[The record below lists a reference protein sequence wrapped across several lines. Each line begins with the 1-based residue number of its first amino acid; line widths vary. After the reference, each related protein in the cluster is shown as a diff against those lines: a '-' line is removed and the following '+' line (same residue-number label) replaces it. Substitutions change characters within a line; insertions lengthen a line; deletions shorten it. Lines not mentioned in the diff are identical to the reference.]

1 MLLLLLFLIITLLS
15 LINVCIFTCDR
26 SERPV
31 EPSVFSLEPAVKMDW
46 FDLADENE
54 FALPDLNNEV
64 HIEQVMAIKDSLER
78 MPAN

>member
-1 MLLLLLFLIITLLS
+1 M
-15 LINVCIFTCDR
+15 CIFTYDR
-26 SERPV
+26 GERPV
-31 EPSVFSLEPAVKMDW
+31 EPSAISLEPAVKMDW

-64 HIEQVMAIKDSLER
+64 HIEQVMPIKDSLER